1 LTLAKIFFFVMETN
15 DQESHNLEKVQR
27 DEKLGQEF
35 WIKVKIRQ
43 KCEKSKHEKTGNRR
57 RFITS

>member
-1 LTLAKIFFFVMETN
+1 METN

-35 WIKVKIRQ
+35 WINVKIRE
-43 KCEKSKHEKTGNRR
+43 KCEKSEHEKTGNRR

>member
-1 LTLAKIFFFVMETN
+1 METN
-15 DQESHNLEKVQR
+15 DQESRNLEKVQR